1 MGLKLQIKKMT
12 AYAEVGTGNELMG
25 ILVHLDIVP
34 AGDGWKYNPFEI
46 HIEDNKIYGRGVTD
60 DKGPTIAVIHA
71 IKRTYRRRSRLQKK
85 SKNNFRYGL
94 GIRQMGRY

>member
-1 MGLKLQIKKMT
+1 
-12 AYAEVGTGNELMG
+12 MG

-60 DKGPTIAVIHA
+60 DKGPAIAVIHA
-71 IKRTYRRRSRLQKK
+71 IKELIEEGIAFKK
-85 SKNNFRYGL
+85 RVRIIFGMAEETGQWEDMEYYK
-94 GIRQMGRY
+94 